1 MPTNIDHA
9 LRWWAH
15 AHGDRPMIVQSGD
28 AVSYA
33 ELDRWVGRT
42 ARMFTDRGLVAG
54 DRVVIIAD
62 NCMAWCVALLAAMRN
77 GAIGAG
83 VSTRL
88 VRSELDWIVGDYRPR
103 LIVHDAAAADRA
115 TGQHGAAAIATAE
128 IDTLRSDGNGGGD
141 GDVAAT
147 IDQDDVAAIITTS
160 GSTARPKGVMF
171 THRAIVEH
179 NSWQVI
185 YDPLHAP
192 YRRLVVAPM
201 STSAGTFP
209 FLHTLL
215 AGGTAYLE
223 SRFDAEQ
230 ALDLIVREKVN
241 FVTGAPI
248 FFQRM
253 ADLPAFAA
261 ADVAHLAIAHTG
273 GATVVRPLLEAWAA
287 KGVIL
292 RQMYGQTE
300 CGGTGIVNSRE
311 HALQYPD
318 RCGGGMMFT
327 DVAIIDAAGNFLP
340 PGEQGEIVLCGPGMM
355 KGYWGNPEATA
366 AALVDGWLRTG
377 DIGELDERGLL
388 RFIDRMKDIIISGGL
403 NISAAE
409 VERVILELDGVEEV
423 AVIAAKDDRFA
434 EVAMAIVHGPAIPE
448 TAAIIAHCDRNL
460 SNFKVPRYLIRY
472 DEPLPRL
479 ASGKIAKPALR
490 EAHGGDNPLP
500 PRVR

>member
-15 AHGDRPMIVQSGD
+15 AHADRPMIVQSGD
-28 AVSYA
+28 IVSYA
-33 ELDRWVGRT
+33 EYDRWVGRT
-42 ARMFTDRGLVAG
+42 ARLFADRGLVAG

-62 NCMAWCVALLAAMRN
+62 NCMAWCVALAAAIRN

-88 VRSELDWIVGDYRPR
+88 VQSELDWIVDDYRPR
-103 LIVHDAAAADRA
+103 LIVHDSAAADRA
-115 TGQHGAAAIATAE
+115 IGRDGAVPVSTAE
-128 IDTLRSDGNGGGD
+128 IDALRTGD
-141 GDVAAT
+141 DADVTVA

-171 THRAIVEH
+171 THRSVIEH
-179 NSWQVI
+179 NGWQAL

-215 AGGTAYLE
+215 SGGTAFLE
-223 SRFDAEQ
+223 AKFDATQ

-241 FVTGAPI
+241 FITAAPI

-253 ADLPAFAA
+253 ADLPAFAT

-273 GATVVRPLLEAWAA
+273 GATVVRPLLDAWAA
-287 KGVIL
+287 KGVVL

-311 HALQYPD
+311 HALEFPD

-327 DVAIIDAAGNFLP
+327 DIAIIDAAGNFLP
-340 PGEQGEIVLCGPGMM
+340 ADGQGEIVLRGPGMM
-355 KGYWGNPEATA
+355 KGYWNNPGATA

-388 RFIDRMKDIIISGGL
+388 RFVDRMKDIIISGGL

-409 VERVILELDGVEEV
+409 VERVILELDGVDEV

-434 EVAMAIVHGPAIPE
+434 EVAMAIVHGPAIPD
-448 TAAIIAHCDRNL
+448 TAAIVAHCDRHL
-460 SNFKVPRYLIRY
+460 SNYKVPRYLIRY

-490 EAHGGDNPLP
+490 ERHAGDNPLP
-500 PRVR
+500 QRVR